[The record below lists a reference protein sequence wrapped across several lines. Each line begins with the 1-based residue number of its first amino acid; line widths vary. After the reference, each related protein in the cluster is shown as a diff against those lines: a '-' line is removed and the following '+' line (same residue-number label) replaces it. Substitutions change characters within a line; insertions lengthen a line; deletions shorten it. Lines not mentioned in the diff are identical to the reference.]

1 MTNQPSSDLGGAEK
15 SRQILV
21 VEDEVLVR
29 MAIADELR
37 DAGFAVIEA
46 GNADEALSVLRTSS
60 RIDLIASDI
69 DMPRGSINGLELGA
83 LVREQWP
90 GVKFLVVSSHVR
102 TGTALFEVA
111 DACLAKTE
119 ALSSIV
125 SKVREIL
132 GEGGND

>member
-1 MTNQPSSDLGGAEK
+1 MTHEPSSDPGRSVK

-21 VEDEVLVR
+21 VEDELLVR

-37 DAGFAVIEA
+37 DAGYTVIEA

-60 RIDLIASDI
+60 PIDLIASDI
-69 DMPRGSINGLELGA
+69 DMPLGSINGLELGA
-83 LVREQWP
+83 LVQKQWP
-90 GVKFLVVSSHVR
+90 EVKFLVVSSHVR
-102 TGTALFEVA
+102 TGTPLFEVA

-132 GEGGND
+132 EDDGDD